1 MSQGNILQG
10 QASGK
15 LGDTVLMVRNGKQLA
30 RVYTTSGAR
39 SGDTASESA
48 RIQRVKF
55 GAASNQWG
63 LYKYVSTRMYRKGRT
78 SAQSDYNYFVKR
90 NQAYFPYL
98 TKAENSLGVH
108 CLQPGVYSEGNLG
121 RIDLLLQYNPAASE
135 NSSKWRIVDSNVTFN
150 SVSWSASTMAM
161 LKEAMKIAYPNASK
175 ITFLYSVASTLTLE
189 EEGAEYF
196 SQAISHWP
204 VMFELYKE
212 TVKGEDNKTVKEFFA
227 SQVKDPTLAAL
238 FEAQNGAM
246 LQGRALSN
254 IINATAE
261 QITWLENLGALVF
274 ATDEN
279 ASDCYTTAI
288 SPNAVDPLDSVYRV
302 WAEYRTAEQL
312 RLAAE
317 SYGYQAG
324 VMRDQVAALGNDL
337 TKAVTAYAARL
348 ASVDADA
355 AAAYMKHAEAR
366 LAELGAE
373 AED

>member
-108 CLQPGVYSEGNLG
+108 CLQPGVFSEGNLG
-121 RIDLLLQYNPAASE
+121 RIDLLHQYIPTAVE
-135 NSSKWRIVDSNVTFN
+135 SSAKWRIVDSNANFN
-150 SVSWSASTMAM
+150 NVSWSASTMGM
-161 LKEAMKIAYPNASK
+161 LKAALALAYPNASK
-175 ITFLYSVASTLTLE
+175 ITFLYSVATTVTLE
-189 EEGAEYF
+189 EEGNEYF

-212 TVKGEDNKTVKEFFA
+212 TVKGEDAKKVKEFFA
-227 SQVKDPTLAAL
+227 SQVKDPNLSAL
-238 FEAQNGAM
+238 FDAQTGAF
-246 LQGRALSN
+246 LQVRSLSV
-254 IINATAE
+254 ITNATAE
-261 QITWLENLGALVF
+261 QTQWMENLGMLVF

-279 ASDCYTTAI
+279 ASDCYTTSI

-302 WAEYRTAEQL
+302 WAEYRTTQKM

-337 TKAVTAYAARL
+337 SQAVTAYAARL
-348 ASVDADA
+348 AQVDADA
-355 AAAYMKHAEAR
+355 AAAYTKRAEAK

-373 AED
+373 AEG